1 MFRNLLN
8 PENGLMIVLTQITDT
23 IFLSFFWLMSCMLVV
38 TVGPGTAALYD
49 AAFHCFRTGEE
60 HPWSRFARSFRRN
73 LRVGIPAALVVLAV
87 EFAGYCGI
95 IWLWNGAAAGK
106 ISWVLFSAAAFV
118 AFVLV
123 GVLALVFPLLSRFE
137 TSTGQLLS
145 NSFRLGMANLP
156 RTLGLSALH
165 TLTFVLCIRYVIPLF
180 FLPSM
185 CMFFS
190 SFLIE
195 PILKPYMPEEPKSES
210 TE

>member
-49 AAFHCFRTGEE
+49 AAFHCFRRGEE

-73 LRVGIPAALVVLAV
+73 LRVGIPAAIVVLAV
-87 EFAGYCGI
+87 GFAGYCGI
-95 IWLWNGAAAGK
+95 IWLWNGAVAGK
-106 ISWVLFSAAAFV
+106 ISWVIFSAGAFV
-118 AFVLV
+118 TFV
-123 GVLALVFPLLSRFE
+123 GVGILALVFPLLSRFE
-137 TSTGQLLS
+137 TGVGQLLG
-145 NSFRLGMANLP
+145 NAFRLAIANLP
-156 RTLGLSALH
+156 WTLGLSALH
-165 TLTFVLCIRYVIPLF
+165 TVTIFLCIRYVIPLF

-190 SFLIE
+190 SFFVE
-195 PILKPYMPEEPKSES
+195 PILKPYMPEEPKNES
-210 TE
+210 VQ